1 LGGNLGILLP
11 KVESGIGTTVS
22 GKIYRLHKQHLSG
35 LLSDLDSKMEER
47 GLDGILALG
56 DSTSNNPEL
65 LYLVGC
71 SLPRGGF
78 YLKRRGQDPIL
89 VVSETDL
96 GSARSSRV
104 KYVKSFGEVGYYRLL
119 EKDAKRAYINLVK
132 QLVVDAG
139 LEGKIAIYGRN
150 KPNIILQ
157 VSSALKRMGL
167 SVVEEDSPTLLE
179 EVMMTKDDREIEAIK
194 RVGVAACKTVEE
206 ILEHLASCRVGDR
219 LLYEGEE
226 LRVGH
231 IKRLVRVLLAEKNLK
246 PLDEMIF
253 APAPGSSDP
262 HYSGIDSEPIR
273 VGQPIVFDL
282 FPQGSEGYCFD
293 LTRTISIGSPTPE
306 FREMFEAVL
315 EAQLTVLERLR
326 SGMLAKEAM
335 EAACE
340 VFEKKGYDTPRTN
353 PKLTKGFTHSLG
365 HGIGLTI
372 GERPY
377 LSLYSQERIVD
388 RQVFTVEPGLYD
400 AKLGGVR
407 LEDVIVM
414 EGGAAKNLTDLEKM
428 LVY

>member
-1 LGGNLGILLP
+1 M
-11 KVESGIGTTVS
+11 
-22 GKIYRLHKQHLSG
+22 LSE
-35 LLSDLDSKMEER
+35 LDSKMEER

-71 SLPRGGF
+71 SIPRGGI

-89 VVSETDL
+89 VVGETDL

-104 KYVKSFGEVGYYRLL
+104 KNVKSFGEVGYYEML
-119 EKDAKRAYINLVK
+119 ERDAKRAYINLVTK
-132 QLVVDAG
+132 LVADSG

-150 KPNIILQ
+150 KPNVILQ
-157 VSSALKRMGL
+157 LSSALRQRGL
-167 SVVEEDSPTLLE
+167 DVVEEDSPTLLE

-194 RVGVAACKTVEE
+194 RVGEAACKIAKEV
-206 ILEHLASCRVGDR
+206 IEHLASCRVGDR
-219 LLYEGEE
+219 LIYKGEE

-231 IKRLVRVLLAEKNLK
+231 IKRLLRTLLAENNLK
-246 PLDEMIF
+246 PIDEIIF
-253 APAPGSSDP
+253 APAPRSSDP
-262 HYSGIDSEPIR
+262 HYTGLDSEQLR

-293 LTRTISIGSPTPE
+293 LTRTISIGSPTQE
-306 FREMFEAVL
+306 FKGMFEAVL

-335 EAACE
+335 AAACE
-340 VFEKKGYDTPRTN
+340 VFEKKGYETPRTD
-353 PKLTKGFTHSLG
+353 PKLTRGFTHSLG

-377 LSLYSQERIVD
+377 LSLYSQDVIVD
-388 RQVFTVEPGLYD
+388 KQVFTVEPGLYD
-400 AKLGGVR
+400 PRLGGVR
-407 LEDVIVM
+407 LEDVVVM
-414 EGGAAKNLTDLEKM
+414 EGGVARNLTDLEKVF
-428 LVY
+428 VY

>member
-1 LGGNLGILLP
+1 
-11 KVESGIGTTVS
+11 
-22 GKIYRLHKQHLSG
+22 
-35 LLSDLDSKMEER
+35 MEER

-71 SLPRGGF
+71 SIPRGGI

-104 KYVKSFGEVGYYRLL
+104 KNVKSFGDLGYYKML
-119 EKDAKRAYINLVK
+119 ERDAKRAYINLVTK
-132 QLVVDAG
+132 LVADSG

-150 KPNIILQ
+150 KPNVILQ
-157 VSSALKRMGL
+157 LSSALRQKGL
-167 SVVEEDSPTLLE
+167 DIVEEDSPTLLE

-194 RVGVAACKTVEE
+194 RVGEAACKIAEE
-206 ILEHLASCRVGDR
+206 VIEHLASCRVGDR
-219 LLYEGEE
+219 LIYKGEE

-231 IKRLVRVLLAEKNLK
+231 IKRLLRTLLAENNLK
-246 PLDEMIF
+246 PIDEIIF
-253 APAPGSSDP
+253 APAPRSSDP
-262 HYSGIDSEPIR
+262 HYTGLDSEQLR

-293 LTRTISIGSPTPE
+293 LTRTISIGSPRQE
-306 FREMFEAVL
+306 FRGMFEAVL

-335 EAACE
+335 AAACE
-340 VFEKKGYDTPRTN
+340 VFEKKGYETPRTN
-353 PKLTKGFTHSLG
+353 PKLTRGFTHSLG

-377 LSLYSQERIVD
+377 LSLYSQDVIVD

-400 AKLGGVR
+400 PRLGGVR
-407 LEDVIVM
+407 LEDVVVM
-414 EGGAAKNLTDLEKM
+414 EGGVARNLTDLEKVF
-428 LVY
+428 VY

>member
-1 LGGNLGILLP
+1 
-11 KVESGIGTTVS
+11 
-22 GKIYRLHKQHLSG
+22 
-35 LLSDLDSKMEER
+35 MEER

-71 SLPRGGF
+71 SIPRGGI
-78 YLKRRGQDPIL
+78 YVKRRGQDPIL

-104 KYVKSFGEVGYYRLL
+104 KNVKSFGEVGYYRLL
-119 EKDAKRAYINLVK
+119 ERDVKRAYINLIT
-132 QLVVDAG
+132 QLVADAG
-139 LEGKIAIYGRN
+139 LEGKIALYGRN
-150 KPNIILQ
+150 EPNVILQ
-157 VSSALKRMGL
+157 VSSALKQRGFT
-167 SVVEEDSPTLLE
+167 VVEEDSPTLLE
-179 EVMMTKDDREIEAIK
+179 EVMMTKDEREVEAIK
-194 RVGVAACKTVEE
+194 RVGEVACKIAKDV
-206 ILEHLASCRVGDR
+206 IEHLASCRVGDR
-219 LLYEGEE
+219 LIYKGEE

-231 IKRLVRVLLAEKNLK
+231 IKRLVRVLLAENNLK
-246 PLDEMIF
+246 PIDEMIF
-253 APAPGSSDP
+253 APAPRSSDP
-262 HYSGIDSEPIR
+262 HYTGLDSEPIK

-306 FREMFEAVL
+306 FKEMFGTVL

-335 EAACE
+335 ETACE

-353 PKLTKGFTHSLG
+353 PRLTRGFTHSLG

-377 LSLYSQERIVD
+377 LSLYSQDRIVD

-400 AKLGGVR
+400 ARLGGVR
-407 LEDVIVM
+407 LEDVVVM
-414 EGGAAKNLTDLEKM
+414 EGGVAKNLTDLEKV

>member
-1 LGGNLGILLP
+1 
-11 KVESGIGTTVS
+11 
-22 GKIYRLHKQHLSG
+22 
-35 LLSDLDSKMEER
+35 MEER

-71 SLPRGGF
+71 SIPRGGI
-78 YLKRRGQDPIL
+78 YVKRRRQDPIL

-104 KYVKSFGEVGYYRLL
+104 KNVKSFGEVGYYKLL
-119 EKDAKRAYINLVK
+119 EKDAKRAYINFVA
-132 QLVVDAG
+132 QLVADAG
-139 LEGKIAIYGRN
+139 LEGKVVIYGRN
-150 KPNIILQ
+150 KPNVILQ
-157 VSSALKRMGL
+157 VSSALRQRGL

-179 EVMMTKDDREIEAIK
+179 EVMMTKDEREIRAIK
-194 RVGVAACKTVEE
+194 RVGDAACKIVKEV
-206 ILEHLASCRVGDR
+206 IEHLISCKVGDR
-219 LLYEGEE
+219 LIYKGEE

-231 IKRLVRVLLAEKNLK
+231 IKRLVRVLLAENNLK
-246 PLDEMIF
+246 PIDEPIF
-253 APAPGSSDP
+253 APPPRSSDP
-262 HYSGIDSEPIR
+262 HYTGLDAEPIR

-293 LTRTISIGSPTPE
+293 LTRTISVGSPTPE
-306 FREMFEAVL
+306 FKEMYEAVF

-340 VFEKKGYDTPRTN
+340 VFEKRGYDTPRTTST
-353 PKLTKGFTHSLG
+353 LTKGFTHSLG

-377 LSLYSQERIVD
+377 LSLYSQDRIAD
-388 RQVFTVEPGLYD
+388 RQVFTIEPGLYD

-407 LEDVIVM
+407 LEDVVVM
-414 EGGAAKNLTDLEKM
+414 EGGVARNLTDLEKV

>member
-1 LGGNLGILLP
+1 
-11 KVESGIGTTVS
+11 
-22 GKIYRLHKQHLSG
+22 
-35 LLSDLDSKMEER
+35 MEER

-71 SLPRGGF
+71 SIPRGGI

-104 KYVKSFGEVGYYRLL
+104 KNVKSFGDLGYYKML
-119 EKDAKRAYINLVK
+119 ERDAKRAYINLVTK
-132 QLVVDAG
+132 LVADSG

-150 KPNIILQ
+150 KPNVILQ
-157 VSSALKRMGL
+157 LSSALRQKGL
-167 SVVEEDSPTLLE
+167 DIVEEDSPTLLE

-194 RVGVAACKTVEE
+194 RVGEAACKIVEE
-206 ILEHLASCRVGDR
+206 VIEHLASCRVGDR
-219 LLYEGEE
+219 LIYKGEE

-231 IKRLVRVLLAEKNLK
+231 IKRLLRILLAENNLK
-246 PLDEMIF
+246 PIDEIIF
-253 APAPGSSDP
+253 APAPRSSDP
-262 HYSGIDSEPIR
+262 HYTGLDSEQLR

-293 LTRTISIGSPTPE
+293 LTRTISIGSPTQE
-306 FREMFEAVL
+306 FRGMFEAVL
-315 EAQLTVLERLR
+315 EAQVTVLERLR

-335 EAACE
+335 AAACE
-340 VFEKKGYDTPRTN
+340 LFEKKGYETPRTN
-353 PKLTKGFTHSLG
+353 PKLTRGFTHSLG

-377 LSLYSQERIVD
+377 LSLYSQDVIVD
-388 RQVFTVEPGLYD
+388 KQVFTVEPGLYD
-400 AKLGGVR
+400 PRLGGVR
-407 LEDVIVM
+407 LEDVVVM
-414 EGGAAKNLTDLEKM
+414 EGGVARNLTDLEKVF
-428 LVY
+428 VY

>member
-1 LGGNLGILLP
+1 
-11 KVESGIGTTVS
+11 
-22 GKIYRLHKQHLSG
+22 
-35 LLSDLDSKMEER
+35 LLSELDSKMEER

-71 SLPRGGF
+71 SIPRGGI

-89 VVSETDL
+89 VVGETDL

-104 KYVKSFGEVGYYRLL
+104 KNVKSFGDLGYYKML
-119 EKDAKRAYINLVK
+119 ERDAKRAYINLVTK
-132 QLVVDAG
+132 LVADSG

-150 KPNIILQ
+150 KPNVILQ
-157 VSSALKRMGL
+157 LSSALRQKGL
-167 SVVEEDSPTLLE
+167 DIVEEDSPTLLE

-194 RVGVAACKTVEE
+194 RVGEAACKIVEE
-206 ILEHLASCRVGDR
+206 VIEHLASCRVGDR
-219 LLYEGEE
+219 LIYKGEE

-231 IKRLVRVLLAEKNLK
+231 IKRLLRILLAENNLK
-246 PLDEMIF
+246 PIDEIIF
-253 APAPGSSDP
+253 APAPRSSDP
-262 HYSGIDSEPIR
+262 HYTGLDSEQLR

-293 LTRTISIGSPTPE
+293 LTRTISIGSPTQE
-306 FREMFEAVL
+306 FRGMFEAVL

-335 EAACE
+335 AAACE
-340 VFEKKGYDTPRTN
+340 LFEKKGYETPRTN
-353 PKLTKGFTHSLG
+353 PKLTRGFTHSLG

-377 LSLYSQERIVD
+377 LSLYSQDVIVD
-388 RQVFTVEPGLYD
+388 KQVFTVEPGLYD
-400 AKLGGVR
+400 PRLGGVR
-407 LEDVIVM
+407 LEDVVVM
-414 EGGAAKNLTDLEKM
+414 EGGVARNLTDLEKVF
-428 LVY
+428 VY

>member
-1 LGGNLGILLP
+1 M
-11 KVESGIGTTVS
+11 
-22 GKIYRLHKQHLSG
+22 LSE
-35 LLSDLDSKMEER
+35 LDSKMEER

-71 SLPRGGF
+71 SIPRGGI

-104 KYVKSFGEVGYYRLL
+104 KNVKSFGDLGYYKML
-119 EKDAKRAYINLVK
+119 ERDAKRAYINLVTK
-132 QLVVDAG
+132 LVADSG

-150 KPNIILQ
+150 KPNVILQ
-157 VSSALKRMGL
+157 LSSALRQKGL
-167 SVVEEDSPTLLE
+167 DIVEEDSPTLLE

-194 RVGVAACKTVEE
+194 RVGEAACKIVEE
-206 ILEHLASCRVGDR
+206 VIEHLASCRVGDR
-219 LLYEGEE
+219 LIYKGEE

-231 IKRLVRVLLAEKNLK
+231 IKRLLRILLAENNLK
-246 PLDEMIF
+246 PIDEIIF
-253 APAPGSSDP
+253 APAPRSSDP
-262 HYSGIDSEPIR
+262 HYTGLDSEQLR

-293 LTRTISIGSPTPE
+293 LTRTISIGSPTQE
-306 FREMFEAVL
+306 FRGMFEAVL
-315 EAQLTVLERLR
+315 EAQVTVLERLR

-335 EAACE
+335 AAACE
-340 VFEKKGYDTPRTN
+340 VFEKKGYETPRTN
-353 PKLTKGFTHSLG
+353 PKLTRGFTHSLG

-377 LSLYSQERIVD
+377 LSLYSQDVIAD

-400 AKLGGVR
+400 PRLGGVR
-407 LEDVIVM
+407 LEDVVVM
-414 EGGAAKNLTDLEKM
+414 EGGAARNLTDLEKVF
-428 LVY
+428 VY

>member
-1 LGGNLGILLP
+1 
-11 KVESGIGTTVS
+11 
-22 GKIYRLHKQHLSG
+22 
-35 LLSDLDSKMEER
+35 MEER

-71 SLPRGGF
+71 SIPRGGI
-78 YLKRRGQDPIL
+78 YLKRRGQEPIL

-96 GSARSSRV
+96 GSARSSGV
-104 KYVKSFGEVGYYRLL
+104 KNVKSFGEVGYYRLL
-119 EKDAKRAYINLVK
+119 ERDAKRAYINLVT
-132 QLVVDAG
+132 QLVADAG
-139 LEGKIAIYGRN
+139 LEGRIAVYGRN

-157 VSSALKRMGL
+157 VSSALKQRGFT
-167 SVVEEDSPTLLE
+167 VVEEDSPTFLE
-179 EVMMTKDDREIEAIK
+179 EVMMTKDEREVEAIK
-194 RVGVAACKTVEE
+194 RVGEVACKIAKEV
-206 ILEHLASCRVGDR
+206 IEHLASCRVGDR
-219 LLYEGEE
+219 LIYKGEK
-226 LRVGH
+226 LRVGY
-231 IKRLVRVLLAEKNLK
+231 IKRLVRVLLAENNLK
-246 PLDEMIF
+246 PIDEMIF

-262 HYSGIDSEPIR
+262 HFTGLDSEPTR

-306 FREMFEAVL
+306 FKEMFEAVL

-326 SGMLAKEAM
+326 NGMLAKEAM
-335 EAACE
+335 ETACE
-340 VFEKKGYDTPRTN
+340 VFEKKGYETPRTN
-353 PKLTKGFTHSLG
+353 PRLTRGFTHSLG

-377 LSLYSQERIVD
+377 LSLYSQDRIVD

-400 AKLGGVR
+400 ARLGGVR
-407 LEDVIVM
+407 LEDVVVM
-414 EGGAAKNLTDLEKM
+414 DGGAAKNLTDLEKM

>member
-1 LGGNLGILLP
+1 
-11 KVESGIGTTVS
+11 
-22 GKIYRLHKQHLSG
+22 
-35 LLSDLDSKMEER
+35 MEER

-71 SLPRGGF
+71 SIPRGGI
-78 YLKRRGQDPIL
+78 YVKRRGQDPIL

-104 KYVKSFGEVGYYRLL
+104 KNVKSFGEVGYYRLL
-119 EKDAKRAYINLVK
+119 ERDVKRAYINLIT
-132 QLVVDAG
+132 QLVADAG
-139 LEGKIAIYGRN
+139 LEGKIALYGRN
-150 KPNIILQ
+150 EPNVILQ
-157 VSSALKRMGL
+157 VSSALKQRGFT
-167 SVVEEDSPTLLE
+167 VVGEDSPTLLE
-179 EVMMTKDDREIEAIK
+179 EVMMTKDEREVEAIK
-194 RVGVAACKTVEE
+194 RVGEVACKIAKDV
-206 ILEHLASCRVGDR
+206 IEHLASCRVGDR
-219 LLYEGEE
+219 LIYKEE

-231 IKRLVRVLLAEKNLK
+231 IKRLVRVLLAENNLK
-246 PLDEMIF
+246 PIDEMIF
-253 APAPGSSDP
+253 APAPRSSDP
-262 HYSGIDSEPIR
+262 HYTGLDSEPIK

-293 LTRTISIGSPTPE
+293 LTRTISIGSPTLE
-306 FREMFEAVL
+306 FKEMFGTVL

-335 EAACE
+335 ETACE

-353 PKLTKGFTHSLG
+353 PRLTRGFTHSLG

-377 LSLYSQERIVD
+377 LSLYSQDRIVD

-400 AKLGGVR
+400 ARLGGVR
-407 LEDVIVM
+407 LEDVVVM
-414 EGGAAKNLTDLEKM
+414 EGGVAKNLTDLEKV